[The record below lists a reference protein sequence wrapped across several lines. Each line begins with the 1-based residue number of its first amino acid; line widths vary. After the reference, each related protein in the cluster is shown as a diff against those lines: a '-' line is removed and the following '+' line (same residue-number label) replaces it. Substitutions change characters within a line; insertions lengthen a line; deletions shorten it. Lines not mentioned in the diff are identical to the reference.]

1 MAHKLLYMSIINYLK
16 ESFFMKKIALVLA
29 ALLILS
35 MPVIA
40 GGQQDD
46 GADDQIVI
54 SGIVFQEDQFF
65 RVIQRGMKD
74 AAEAYGVE
82 LLLSNSQNKPD
93 KESELVR
100 TYTTRGVDAIV
111 ISPLSE
117 TASVPALKEA
127 NEKGIKI
134 VTYNSPLGADF
145 PISYINSSQSELGSA
160 TGKVAREYIERELG
174 GKAKVAT
181 LAFKSLLPEIS
192 DMRVNSFLSE
202 ITDLPGV
209 EIVAQQDA
217 WLAEAAVAKS
227 SDIITANP
235 DLDIIYAANDGGT
248 VGSVMGVNNAGKAEQ
263 IKVFGIDASEQLA
276 NFLLADD
283 EIMQA
288 STGQQPYMIGYM
300 AVEFA
305 VKAVKGESVE
315 STVIVPGLVLDRRD
329 PAAIESFKSTWADY
343 IK

>member
-1 MAHKLLYMSIINYLK
+1 MR
-16 ESFFMKKIALVLA
+16 KIALVLA
-29 ALLILS
+29 VLVLFGTAAF
-35 MPVIA
+35 A
-40 GGQQDD
+40 GGQQEAAGDEK
-46 GADDQIVI
+46 IVI
-54 SGIVFQEDQFF
+54 AGIVFQEDQFF

-74 AAEAYGVE
+74 AAKAYGVE
-82 LLLSNSQNKPD
+82 LLLANSQNKPD

-100 TYTTRGVDAIV
+100 TYTTRGVDSIV

-117 TASVPALKEA
+117 TASIPALKEA
-127 NEKGIKI
+127 NDKGIKI
-134 VTYNSPLGADF
+134 ITYNSPLGADF
-145 PISYINSSQSELGSA
+145 PVSYINSSQSELGSA
-160 TGKVAREYIERELG
+160 TGKVAREYIEKNLG
-174 GKAKVAT
+174 GNAKVAI

-209 EIVAQQDA
+209 EIVSQQDA
-217 WLAEAAVAKS
+217 WLAEAAVTKS

-248 VGSVMGVNNAGKAEQ
+248 VGSVMGVNNAGKADQ

-283 EIMQA
+283 GILQA

-300 AVEFA
+300 AIEFA
-305 VKAVKGESVE
+305 VKSIKGESVE

-329 PAAIESFKSTWADY
+329 PEGIEKFKKEWASY